1 MLTTQL
7 ICGGITHFIWQKNL
21 KQSEGN
27 TERIKWRIVTRA
39 RPGWLFFRRSRLWWL
54 FFRRSQGPDRD
65 FSTFRWSQ
73 SATLTDLRTSPPVQ
87 LTCFPKTIIQ
97 SAILSDLSDH
107 HEYSR
112 GIDGYIWKCNNVGCE
127 KYKCIVFYQE
137 WLFFLQNLRCHCRN
151 GSIQC
156 ICGVNALTRKEL
168 AVKLEWI
175 IWRIS
180 PPQHFPFF
188 LINLN

>member
-27 TERIKWRIVTRA
+27 TEKIKWRIVTRA

-137 WLFFLQNLRCHCRN
+137 WLFFFAKSKMPLQKRVHTMYLWCERIDEERASRQAGVDHMKNL
-151 GSIQC
+151 
-156 ICGVNALTRKEL
+156 
-168 AVKLEWI
+168 
-175 IWRIS
+175 
-180 PPQHFPFF
+180 PPAFFPFF
-188 LINLN
+188 LKLT